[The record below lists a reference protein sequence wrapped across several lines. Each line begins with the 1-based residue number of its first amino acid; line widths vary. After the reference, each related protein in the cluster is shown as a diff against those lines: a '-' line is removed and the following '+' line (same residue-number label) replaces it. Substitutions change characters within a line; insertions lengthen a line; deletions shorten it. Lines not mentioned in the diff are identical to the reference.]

1 MRFKARQ
8 QGGNTRRERPL
19 ETQRAVS
26 PVIGAVLMIAITV
39 SLAVVVAPLVFA
51 TAGEEPNSTPTVGLA
66 FHYEEVDH
74 QREDSF
80 GVTPADSGTEAAGL
94 LTIAVDSGEG
104 IPASELEID
113 AAVSGGEL
121 TSSDQYS
128 ADDELESGESIR
140 LWVERGETVRVIW
153 RSGED
158 SAVLDSFTIR
168 PGEEPLPP
176 GVPQPENGCGYIEDQ
191 LASGS
196 DVTVQNTV
204 VRCDLTEENVG
215 LIEDLTIDDGAVL
228 GEIDVNGT
236 VSMTDG
242 ETYLGD
248 VVAGDALQMD
258 SGSEINGDA
267 TAGGDITIQGGSTID
282 GTATGGEN
290 SSLSVT
296 DSTIQQGAT
305 TGEDISL
312 SDAVIGGAVETSDGS
327 VTLGTGSA
335 IGGSLTAENASNV
348 DVDSG
353 STVSGTVTTGDGT
366 DIDLDSTSEVGG
378 DIVADDSS
386 DVQVLGGSQ
395 VGGDITVDTQ
405 GSASVTGGTVDGSIT
420 TGDNSDVSVT
430 SISYV
435 GGTID
440 SGGDVTTT
448 DSTIGVDVFL
458 EGSFSCTNTT
468 IGGENCTVYKQPEHH
483 VSIDNTNSAITDGE
497 TLHVNV
503 SVTNERFEGTEDINL
518 SVGGALRDSQSL
530 HLNKDETKQ
539 ITLSWTSASTGEY
552 DATVRTESGFED
564 STPVSVTDGSGPFF
578 DVTVD
583 SYDDEVFEN
592 QTVDVAATIEN
603 VGDTA
608 DTQDIELYDY
618 NGNLVDSYS
627 DNNGDNNLSLS
638 SGANESV
645 SLSWNTTGTVPDTGD
660 ISIQSDNGTVLKEV
674 TVLEATY
681 EINDVTLGSSG
692 GDLVVDIEANSND
705 PDAEMRI
712 RVNRSKNNNDD
723 DNLATRTGLTVENT
737 AETFDVNLNKV
748 DYVTVEIVDGEGNVR
763 AGTTVE
769 Y

>member
-1 MRFKARQ
+1 MRFKPSQ
-8 QGGNTRRERPL
+8 QGGDARQERPL

-94 LTIAVDSGEG
+94 LTIAVDSGEA

-113 AAVSGGEL
+113 AAVSGGQL
-121 TSSDQYS
+121 TSSDQFGS
-128 ADDELESGESIR
+128 EDELESGESIR

-168 PGEEPLPP
+168 PAEKPLPP

-191 LASGS
+191 LDDS
-196 DVTVQNTV
+196 DGDGEDVNVTDTV
-204 VRCDLTEENVG
+204 VQCDLTEENVG
-215 LIEDLTIDDGAVL
+215 LIKDLTITNGAVL

-236 VSMTDG
+236 VSVTDG

-248 VVAGDALQMD
+248 VAAGDALQMD
-258 SGSEINGDA
+258 TGSEINGDA
-267 TAGGDITIQGGSTID
+267 TAGGDLTIQGGSTID
-282 GTATGGEN
+282 GAATGGAN
-290 SSLSVT
+290 SSVSVT
-296 DSTIQQGAT
+296 NSTIQQGAT

-335 IGGSLTAENASNV
+335 IGGSLTAENATNV
-348 DVDSG
+348 DLDSG
-353 STVSGTVTTGDGT
+353 SVVSGTVTTGDGT

-378 DIVADDSS
+378 DIVAEDNS
-386 DVQVLGGSQ
+386 DVQILGGSE
-395 VGGDITVDTQ
+395 VGGDIVVDTQ
-405 GSASVTGGTVDGSIT
+405 GSASVTGGIVDGSIT

-435 GGTID
+435 GGKID
-440 SGGDVTTT
+440 SGRDVTAT

-468 IGGENCTVYKQPEHH
+468 IGGENCTAYQQPEHH
-483 VSIDNTNSAITDGE
+483 VSIDNTNSAIIDGE

-503 SVTNERFEGTEDINL
+503 SVTNERFAGTEDINL
-518 SVGGALRDSQSL
+518 SVGGTWRDSQSVS
-530 HLNKDETKQ
+530 LNKDETKQ
-539 ITLSWTSASTGEY
+539 ITLNWTSASNGEY
-552 DATVRTESGFED
+552 DATVRSESGFED
-564 STPVSVTDGSGPFF
+564 STPVSVTDGNGPFF

-618 NGNLVDSYS
+618 NGNLVDSNS
-627 DNNGDNNLSLS
+627 SLSLS

-645 SLSWNTTGTVPDTGD
+645 SLSWNTTGTDPKTGD
-660 ISIQSDNGTVLKEV
+660 ISVESTDETVLKEV
-674 TVLEATY
+674 TVLEGTY
-681 EINDVTLGSSG
+681 NIDS
-692 GDLVVDIEANSND
+692 VDISKINKSAIGVDVDAFSND
-705 PDAEMRI
+705 DNAEMRV
-712 RVNRSKNNNDD
+712 RVNSTNKNKDD
-723 DNLATRTGLTVENT
+723 DNLVTGTYEVKDQDLEYSVKE
-737 AETFDVNLNKV
+737 NKV

-769 Y
+769 N